1 MLIRSL
7 LQAKFSLTK
16 EIKSLKFNALCRKIA
31 IFLTWVSM
39 KIEKLRLP
47 ECHLGTDLVVVIDVI
62 RAFTTAACAF
72 AKGAKKII
80 IVGSVE
86 EAFLTQKLFRDSLLM
101 GEVGGSPIEGF
112 DLSNSPVEILQKD
125 LSGKTL
131 IQRTSSG
138 TQGVVGAIHATNIL
152 VSSFVVAESTL
163 RRIRELDPQKVSFV
177 ITGPA
182 KGGHEDLALAD
193 YLEKRLLGEEVK
205 ADAYLHEVLNSPY
218 AQEFLSGEHDYLPKK
233 DLDVVCD
240 IDRFGFAMQ
249 VFEEEG
255 QLVLRPVSSQN

>member
-1 MLIRSL
+1 
-7 LQAKFSLTK
+7 
-16 EIKSLKFNALCRKIA
+16 
-31 IFLTWVSM
+31 M
-39 KIEKLRLP
+39 KIEKLRLS
-47 ECHLGTDLVVVIDVI
+47 ECHLGDDLVVVIDVI

-72 AKGAKKII
+72 ARGAKKII

-86 EAFLTQKLFRDSLLM
+86 EAFFAQKLFRGSLLM
-101 GEVGGSPIEGF
+101 GEVGGSPVEGF
-112 DLSNSPVEILQKD
+112 DFSNSPVEILQKE
-125 LSGKTL
+125 LAGKTL

-138 TQGVVGAIHATNIL
+138 TQGVVGAINATNVL

-163 RRIRELDPQKVSFV
+163 RRIRELAPEKVSFV

-182 KGGHEDLALAD
+182 KGGHEDVALAD
-193 YLEKRLLGEEVK
+193 YLEKRLQGEEVK
-205 ADAYLHEVLNSPY
+205 ADSYLQAVLESPY
-218 AQEFLSGEHDYLPKK
+218 AKDFLSGEYDYLPKK

-255 QLVLRPVSSQN
+255 QLVLRPVSSHK